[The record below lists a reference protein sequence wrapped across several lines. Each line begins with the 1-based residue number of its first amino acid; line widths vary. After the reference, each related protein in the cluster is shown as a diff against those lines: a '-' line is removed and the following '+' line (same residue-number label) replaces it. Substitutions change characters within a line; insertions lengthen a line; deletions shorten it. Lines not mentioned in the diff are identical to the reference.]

1 MCVLCG
7 CVVQRV
13 CSADKVL
20 YSVSAETELL
30 MDDELKSLEDRIDL
44 LTRLYQEARE
54 ENTKLYRLLES
65 AELVNRQ
72 LAERMQ
78 TAVERLKILLDNLP
92 AD

>member
-1 MCVLCG
+1 
-7 CVVQRV
+7 
-13 CSADKVL
+13 
-20 YSVSAETELL
+20 

>member
-1 MCVLCG
+1 
-7 CVVQRV
+7 VQRV
-13 CSADKVL
+13 FSADKVL
-20 YSVSAETELL
+20 HSVSTGTELL

>member
-1 MCVLCG
+1 
-7 CVVQRV
+7 
-13 CSADKVL
+13 
-20 YSVSAETELL
+20 

-54 ENTKLYRLLES
+54 ENTKLYRLLEN

>member
-1 MCVLCG
+1 
-7 CVVQRV
+7 
-13 CSADKVL
+13 
-20 YSVSAETELL
+20 

-78 TAVERLKILLDNLP
+78 TAVERLKTLLDNLP